1 MKKRLLAM
9 VLLLVMTLSAC
20 SLPFNKMEG
29 DNNKKEEGKETS
41 KEEKNEVGEAGL
53 NALLGYDAEKLL
65 DVEEI
70 KDFEDIDIEANVKPY
85 DVKDSSEVYGFDPYD
100 DPESIEKTVQEIK
113 NSGYFKVDYDVMKQP
128 FGIYENNQ
136 YLGRNSFVTTDSVVH
151 LYHII
156 YLGMMEDMEQ
166 NSLKQKLMALSK
178 NCLDNALSDY
188 KEAKG
193 EEKDVLMRN
202 AALFLCAV
210 DLLEAEYDGEVPS
223 EVRDLADKELE
234 NIKAEGNAVSNITG
248 NEIDYSQFKVRGNY
262 TKNENLKKYFRV
274 NMLYSQ
280 ELVKLENPDGSIN
293 LDAVK
298 QAMLISRAMLKDE
311 TSFKLW
317 QDIYKPISFLVENTE
332 DTTPIDIYKSI
343 SKVTK
348 ENTVEAILDE
358 KVINHVADMI
368 SQKEGP
374 KIKPDSGKVFAFLPQ
389 RAVVDNTWL
398 QNLIDTSPQ
407 SKRPVAS
414 GVDLMALLGNSLA
427 ERLTLTNEDNL
438 KWEDF
443 KDKYEKTK
451 AIVDARSDKEEKANI
466 YRTWL
471 WVLKAFNEE
480 YGEGYPDFMRN
491 EKWKY
496 KDLNTALASWAQ
508 LKHDTILYAKQYG
521 AEMGGSEPS
530 IIKHYVEPNVNLY
543 RRVKYLV
550 EKTMDVDEKYS
561 LLNNDQKARLKDFDY
576 MLDFFIEVSIKELK
590 DETTSDDDND
600 RLSVIGGEMENIFIA
615 FNKDDVNNEYEIS
628 ASDRDTANIADIQRI
643 GSNTVGKP
651 EGSFLEVGSGSF
663 SFMKAIYRLDGKYF
677 VGTGPVMNYYEFYSE
692 DRLTNDDFKEMLS
705 NFYMPADE
713 KKGKEVYPFFEK
725 QLYSEIKSY
734 Y

>member
-9 VLLLVMTLSAC
+9 VLLLVMALSAC
-20 SLPFNKMEG
+20 SSPFNKMGG
-29 DNNKKEEGKETS
+29 DDNKKEEGKETS

-65 DVEEI
+65 DVEEV
-70 KDFEDIDIEANVKPY
+70 KDFEEIDVEANVKPY
-85 DVKDSSEVYGFDPYD
+85 DVPKESKMINGFVQDEYTQEYNAKMMKNLKDNGFFIDY
-100 DPESIEKTVQEIK
+100 EKYQ
-113 NSGYFKVDYDVMKQP
+113 QP
-128 FGIYENNQ
+128 FSIYETNQ
-136 YLGRNSFVTTDSVVH
+136 YMGSNNFVTTDSIVH

-166 NSLKQKLMALSK
+166 NALKQKLMALSK

-188 KEAKG
+188 KEANG

-210 DLLEAEYDGEVPS
+210 DLLEANYDGEVPS

-280 ELVKLENPDGSIN
+280 ELVKLENPDKTIN
-293 LDAVK
+293 LDALK

-348 ENTVEAILDE
+348 DNSVEAILE
-358 KVINHVADMI
+358 KNVVNAVADDI
-368 SQKEGP
+368 ANKEDP

-398 QNLIDTSPQ
+398 QNLVDTDPK
-407 SKRPVAS
+407 SKRPVVS

-438 KWEDF
+438 KWDKF
-443 KDKYEKTK
+443 KEKYEETK
-451 AIVDARSDKEEKANI
+451 AMVDARTDKEEKANI

-471 WVLKAFNEE
+471 WVLKAFNNE
-480 YGEGYPDFMRN
+480 YGEGYPDFMRS
-491 EKWKY
+491 EKWQY

-508 LKHDTILYAKQYG
+508 LKHDTILYAKQFG
-521 AEMGGSEPS
+521 AECGGDEPTDLR
-530 IIKHYVEPNVNLY
+530 HYVEPNVNLY

-550 EKTMDVDEKYS
+550 GLTMDADEKYS
-561 LLNNDQKARLKDFDY
+561 LLNDEQKARLKDFDD
-576 MLDFFIEVSIKELK
+576 MLEFLIKVSIEELK
-590 DETTSDDDND
+590 DETTSDEDNE
-600 RLSVIGGEMENIFIA
+600 RLKVIGGEMENIFIA
-615 FNKDDVNNEYEIS
+615 FNKDDSGEEFEIPPV
-628 ASDRDTANIADIQRI
+628 DRDTANVADIQRI
-643 GSNTVGKP
+643 GSNVVDKP
-651 EGSFLEVGSGSF
+651 EGSFLEVGSGRF
-663 SFMKAIYRLDGKYF
+663 STIYVVYRLNGKYYL
-677 VGTGPVMNYYEFYSE
+677 GSGSVMNYYEFYSE
-692 DRLTNDDFKEMLS
+692 NRLDNNEFKEMLPI
-705 NFYMPADE
+705 YDMEGE
-713 KKGKEVYPFFEK
+713 KDKIEPFFKKELFTNK
-725 QLYSEIKSY
+725 VGSLY
-734 Y
+734 

>member
-1 MKKRLLAM
+1 M

-20 SLPFNKMEG
+20 SLPFTKMGG
-29 DNNKKEEGKETS
+29 DDNKKEEGKETS
-41 KEEKNEVGEAGL
+41 KEKNEVGEAGL

-65 DVEEI
+65 DVEEV
-70 KDFEDIDIEANVKPY
+70 KDFEEIDVEANVKPY
-85 DVKDSSEVYGFDPYD
+85 DVPKESKMINGFVQDEYTQEYNAKMMKNLKDNGFFIDY
-100 DPESIEKTVQEIK
+100 EKYQ
-113 NSGYFKVDYDVMKQP
+113 QP
-128 FGIYENNQ
+128 FSIYETNQ
-136 YLGRNSFVTTDSVVH
+136 YMGSNNFVTTDSIVH

-166 NSLKQKLMALSK
+166 NALKQKLMALSK

-210 DLLEAEYDGEVPS
+210 DLLEADYDGEVPS
-223 EVRDLADKELE
+223 EVRDLADDELD

-280 ELVKLENPDGSIN
+280 ELVKLENPDKTIN
-293 LDAVK
+293 LDALK
-298 QAMLISRAMLKDE
+298 QAMLISRNMLKDE

-348 ENTVEAILDE
+348 DNSVEAILE
-358 KVINHVADMI
+358 KNVVNAVADDI
-368 SQKEGP
+368 ANKEDP

-398 QNLIDTSPQ
+398 QNLVDTDPK
-407 SKRPVAS
+407 SKRPVVS

-438 KWEDF
+438 KWDKF
-443 KDKYEKTK
+443 KEKYEETK
-451 AIVDARSDKEEKANI
+451 AMVDARTDKEEKANI

-471 WVLKAFNEE
+471 WVLKAFNNE
-480 YGEGYPDFMRN
+480 YGEGYPDFMRS
-491 EKWKY
+491 EKWQY

-508 LKHDTILYAKQYG
+508 LKHDTILYAKQFG
-521 AEMGGSEPS
+521 AECGGDEPTDLR
-530 IIKHYVEPNVNLY
+530 HYVEPNVNLY

-550 EKTMDVDEKYS
+550 GLTMDADEKYS
-561 LLNNDQKARLKDFDY
+561 LLNDEQKARLKDFDD
-576 MLDFFIEVSIKELK
+576 MLEFLIKVSIEELK
-590 DETTSDDDND
+590 DETTSDEDNE
-600 RLSVIGGEMENIFIA
+600 RLKVIGGEMENIFIA
-615 FNKDDVNNEYEIS
+615 FNKDDSGEEFEIPPV
-628 ASDRDTANIADIQRI
+628 DRDTANVADIQRI
-643 GSNTVGKP
+643 GSNVVDKP
-651 EGSFLEVGSGSF
+651 EGSFLEVGSGRF
-663 SFMKAIYRLDGKYF
+663 STIYVVYRLNGKYYL
-677 VGTGPVMNYYEFYSE
+677 GSGSVMNYYEFYSE
-692 DRLTNDDFKEMLS
+692 NRLDNNEFKEMLPI
-705 NFYMPADE
+705 YDMEGE
-713 KKGKEVYPFFEK
+713 KDKIEPFFKKELFTNK
-725 QLYSEIKSY
+725 VGSLY
-734 Y
+734 

>member
-20 SLPFNKMEG
+20 SSPFNKMGG
-29 DNNKKEEGKETS
+29 DDNKKEEGKETS
-41 KEEKNEVGEAGL
+41 KEEKNEAGEAGL

-65 DVEEI
+65 DVEEV
-70 KDFEDIDIEANVKPY
+70 KDFEDIEIEANVKPY
-85 DVKDSSEVYGFDPYD
+85 DVPKESKMINGFVSDEYAKEYNDRMMKNLED
-100 DPESIEKTVQEIK
+100 DGFFIDYEKYQ
-113 NSGYFKVDYDVMKQP
+113 QP
-128 FGIYENNQ
+128 FSIYETNQ
-136 YLGRNSFVTTDSVVH
+136 YMGSNNFVTTDSIVH

-166 NSLKQKLMALSK
+166 NALKQKLMALSK

-248 NEIDYSQFKVRGNY
+248 NDIDYSQFKVRGNY

-280 ELVKLENPDGSIN
+280 ELVKLENPDKTIN

-343 SKVTK
+343 SKLTK
-348 ENTVEAILDE
+348 DNSVEAILE
-358 KVINHVADMI
+358 KNVVNAVADDI
-368 SQKEGP
+368 ANKEDP

-398 QNLIDTSPQ
+398 QNLVDTDPK
-407 SKRPVAS
+407 SKRPVVS

-438 KWEDF
+438 KWDKF
-443 KDKYEKTK
+443 KEKYDETK
-451 AIVDARSDKEEKANI
+451 AMVDVRTDKEEKANI

-471 WVLKAFNEE
+471 WVLKAFNNE
-480 YGEGYPDFMRN
+480 YGEGYPDFMRS
-491 EKWKY
+491 EKWQY

-508 LKHDTILYAKQYG
+508 LKHDTILYAKQFG
-521 AEMGGSEPS
+521 AECGGDEPTDLR
-530 IIKHYVEPNVNLY
+530 HYVEPNVNLY

-550 EKTMDVDEKYS
+550 GLTMDADEKYS
-561 LLNNDQKARLKDFDY
+561 LLNNEQKARLKDFDD
-576 MLDFFIEVSIKELK
+576 MLEFLIKVSIEELK
-590 DETTSDDDND
+590 DETTSDEDNE
-600 RLSVIGGEMENIFIA
+600 RLKVIGGEMENIFIA
-615 FNKDDVNNEYEIS
+615 FNKDDSGEEFEIPPV
-628 ASDRDTANIADIQRI
+628 DRDTANVADIQRI
-643 GSNTVGKP
+643 GSNVVDKP
-651 EGSFLEVGSGSF
+651 EGSFLEVGSGRF
-663 SFMKAIYRLDGKYF
+663 STIYVVYRLNGKYYL
-677 VGTGPVMNYYEFYSE
+677 GSGSVMNYYEFYSE
-692 DRLTNDDFKEMLS
+692 NRLDNNEFKEMLPI
-705 NFYMPADE
+705 YDMEGE
-713 KKGKEVYPFFEK
+713 KDKIEPFFKKELFTNK
-725 QLYSEIKSY
+725 VGSLY
-734 Y
+734 

>member
-20 SLPFNKMEG
+20 SSPFNKMGG
-29 DNNKKEEGKETS
+29 DDNKKEEGKETS
-41 KEEKNEVGEAGL
+41 KEEKNEAGEAGL

-65 DVEEI
+65 DVEEV
-70 KDFEDIDIEANVKPY
+70 KDFEDIEIEANVKPY
-85 DVKDSSEVYGFDPYD
+85 DVPKESKMINGFVSDEYAKEYNDRMMKNLED
-100 DPESIEKTVQEIK
+100 DGFFIDYEKYQ
-113 NSGYFKVDYDVMKQP
+113 QP
-128 FGIYENNQ
+128 FSIYETNQ
-136 YLGRNSFVTTDSVVH
+136 YMGSNNFVTTDSIVH

-193 EEKDVLMRN
+193 EEKDLTLRN
-202 AALFLCAV
+202 AALFLCAL
-210 DLLEAEYDGEVPS
+210 DLLEAKYDGEVPS
-223 EVRDLADKELE
+223 EVRDLADKELD

-280 ELVKLENPDGSIN
+280 ELVKLENPDKTIN

-298 QAMLISRAMLKDE
+298 QAMLISRNMLKDE
-311 TSFKLW
+311 ASFKLW

-343 SKVTK
+343 SKLTK
-348 ENTVEAILDE
+348 DNSVEAILE
-358 KVINHVADMI
+358 KNVVNAVADDI
-368 SQKEGP
+368 ANKEDP

-398 QNLIDTSPQ
+398 QNLVDTDPK
-407 SKRPVAS
+407 SKRPVVS

-438 KWEDF
+438 KWDKF
-443 KDKYEKTK
+443 KEKYDETK
-451 AIVDARSDKEEKANI
+451 AMVDARTDKEEKANI

-471 WVLKAFNEE
+471 WVLKAFNNE
-480 YGEGYPDFMRN
+480 YGEGYPDFMRS
-491 EKWKY
+491 EKWQY

-508 LKHDTILYAKQYG
+508 LKHDTILYAKQFG
-521 AEMGGSEPS
+521 AECGGDEPTDLR
-530 IIKHYVEPNVNLY
+530 HYVEPNVNLY

-550 EKTMDVDEKYS
+550 GLTMDADEKYS
-561 LLNNDQKARLKDFDY
+561 LLNNEQKARLKDFDD
-576 MLDFFIEVSIKELK
+576 MLEFLIKVSIEELK
-590 DETTSDDDND
+590 DETTSDEDNE
-600 RLSVIGGEMENIFIA
+600 RLKVIGGEMENIFIA
-615 FNKDDVNNEYEIS
+615 FNKDDSCEEFEIPPV
-628 ASDRDTANIADIQRI
+628 DRDTANVADIQRI
-643 GSNTVGKP
+643 GSNVVDKP
-651 EGSFLEVGSGSF
+651 EGSFLEVGSGRF
-663 SFMKAIYRLDGKYF
+663 STIYVVYRLNGKYYL
-677 VGTGPVMNYYEFYSE
+677 GSGSVMNYYEFYSE
-692 DRLTNDDFKEMLS
+692 NRLDNNEFKEMLPI
-705 NFYMPADE
+705 YDMEGE
-713 KKGKEVYPFFEK
+713 KDKIEPFFKKELFTNK
-725 QLYSEIKSY
+725 VGSLY
-734 Y
+734 

>member
-20 SLPFNKMEG
+20 SSPFNKMGG
-29 DNNKKEEGKETS
+29 DDNKKEEGKETS
-41 KEEKNEVGEAGL
+41 KEEKNEAGEAGL

-65 DVEEI
+65 DVEEV
-70 KDFEDIDIEANVKPY
+70 KDFEDIEIEANVKPY
-85 DVKDSSEVYGFDPYD
+85 DVPKESKMINGFVSDEYAKEYNDRMMKNLED
-100 DPESIEKTVQEIK
+100 DGFFIDYEKYQ
-113 NSGYFKVDYDVMKQP
+113 QP
-128 FGIYENNQ
+128 FSIYETNQ
-136 YLGRNSFVTTDSVVH
+136 YMGSNNFVTTDSIVH

-166 NSLKQKLMALSK
+166 NALKQKLMALSK

-202 AALFLCAV
+202 AALFLCAL

-248 NEIDYSQFKVRGNY
+248 NDIDYSQFKVRGNY

-280 ELVKLENPDGSIN
+280 ELVKLENPDKTIN

-343 SKVTK
+343 SKLTK
-348 ENTVEAILDE
+348 DNSVEAILE
-358 KVINHVADMI
+358 KNVVNAVADDI
-368 SQKEGP
+368 ANKEDP

-398 QNLIDTSPQ
+398 QNLVDTDPK
-407 SKRPVAS
+407 SKRPVVS

-427 ERLTLTNEDNL
+427 ERLTLTSEDNL
-438 KWEDF
+438 KWDKF
-443 KDKYEKTK
+443 KEKYEETK
-451 AIVDARSDKEEKANI
+451 AMVDARTDKEEKANI

-471 WVLKAFNEE
+471 WVLKAFNNE
-480 YGEGYPDFMRN
+480 YGEGYPDFMRS
-491 EKWKY
+491 EKWQY

-508 LKHDTILYAKQYG
+508 LKHDTILYAKQFG
-521 AEMGGSEPS
+521 AECGGDEPTDLR
-530 IIKHYVEPNVNLY
+530 HYVEPNVNLY

-550 EKTMDVDEKYS
+550 GLTMDADEKYS
-561 LLNNDQKARLKDFDY
+561 LLNNEQKARLKDFDD
-576 MLDFFIEVSIKELK
+576 MLEFLIKVSLEELK
-590 DETTSDDDND
+590 DETTSDEDNE
-600 RLSVIGGEMENIFIA
+600 RLKVIGGEMENIFIA
-615 FNKDDVNNEYEIS
+615 FNKDDSGEEFEIPPV
-628 ASDRDTANIADIQRI
+628 DRDTANVADIQRI
-643 GSNTVGKP
+643 GSNVVDKP
-651 EGSFLEVGSGSF
+651 EGSFLEVGSGRF
-663 SFMKAIYRLDGKYF
+663 STIYVVYRLNGKYYL
-677 VGTGPVMNYYEFYSE
+677 GSGSVMNYYEFYSE
-692 DRLTNDDFKEMLS
+692 NRLDNNEFKEMLPI
-705 NFYMPADE
+705 YDMEGE
-713 KKGKEVYPFFEK
+713 KDKIEPFFKKELFTNK
-725 QLYSEIKSY
+725 VGSLY
-734 Y
+734 

>member
-20 SLPFNKMEG
+20 SSPFNKMGG
-29 DNNKKEEGKETS
+29 DDNKKEEGKETS
-41 KEEKNEVGEAGL
+41 KEENEVGEAGL

-65 DVEEI
+65 DVEEV

-85 DVKDSSEVYGFDPYD
+85 DVPKDFKMINGFSQNEYSRDYNARLMKNLEDDGFFIDYGKY
-100 DPESIEKTVQEIK
+100 Q
-113 NSGYFKVDYDVMKQP
+113 QP
-128 FGIYENNQ
+128 FSIYETNQ
-136 YLGRNSFVTTDSVVH
+136 YSNNNNFITTDSVVH

-166 NSLKQKLMALSK
+166 NSLKQKLISLSK
-178 NCLDNALSDY
+178 KCLDNTVKDY
-188 KEAKG
+188 TEAKG
-193 EEKDVLMRN
+193 DEKDVLMRN

-210 DLLEAEYDGEVPS
+210 DLLEANYDGEVPS
-223 EVRDLADKELE
+223 EVRALADDELK
-234 NIKAEGNAVSNITG
+234 NIKSEGNAVSNITG

-280 ELVKLENPDGSIN
+280 ELVKLENPDKTIN

-348 ENTVEAILDE
+348 DNSVEAILE
-358 KVINHVADMI
+358 KNVVNAVADDI
-368 SQKEGP
+368 ANKEDP

-398 QNLIDTSPQ
+398 QNLVDTDPK
-407 SKRPVAS
+407 SKRPVVS

-438 KWEDF
+438 KWDKF
-443 KDKYEKTK
+443 KEKYEETK
-451 AIVDARSDKEEKANI
+451 AMVDARTDKEEKANI

-471 WVLKAFNEE
+471 WVLKAFNNE
-480 YGEGYPDFMRN
+480 YGEGYPDFMRS
-491 EKWKY
+491 EKWQY

-508 LKHDTILYAKQYG
+508 LKHDTILYAKQFG
-521 AEMGGSEPS
+521 AECGGDEPTDLR
-530 IIKHYVEPNVNLY
+530 HYVEPNVNLY

-550 EKTMDVDEKYS
+550 GLTMDADEKYS
-561 LLNNDQKARLKDFDY
+561 LLNDEQKARLKDFDD
-576 MLDFFIEVSIKELK
+576 MLEFLIKVSIEELK
-590 DETTSDDDND
+590 DETTSDEDNE
-600 RLSVIGGEMENIFIA
+600 RLKVIGGEMENIFIA
-615 FNKDDVNNEYEIS
+615 FNKDDSGEEFEIPPV
-628 ASDRDTANIADIQRI
+628 DRDTANVADIQRI
-643 GSNTVGKP
+643 GSNVVDKP
-651 EGSFLEVGSGSF
+651 EGSFLEVGSGRF
-663 SFMKAIYRLDGKYF
+663 SEIYVIYRLDGKYYL
-677 VGTGPVMNYYEFYSE
+677 GSGSVMNYYEFYS
-692 DRLTNDDFKEMLS
+692 DKRLNNDEFKEMIPIY
-705 NFYMPADE
+705 YMEGE
-713 KKGKEVYPFFEK
+713 KDKVEPFFKEELFTK
-725 QLYSEIKSY
+725 KVDIIY
-734 Y
+734 

>member
-20 SLPFNKMEG
+20 SSPFNKVGE
-29 DNNKKEEGKETS
+29 DDNKKEEGKETS

-65 DVEEI
+65 DVEEV
-70 KDFEDIDIEANVKPY
+70 KDFEDIEVEANVKPY
-85 DVKDSSEVYGFDPYD
+85 DAPKESKMINGFVSDEYAKEYNDRMMKNLED
-100 DPESIEKTVQEIK
+100 DGFFIDYEKYQ
-113 NSGYFKVDYDVMKQP
+113 QP
-128 FGIYENNQ
+128 FSIYETNQ
-136 YLGRNSFVTTDSVVH
+136 YMGSNNFVTTDSIVH

-156 YLGMMEDMEQ
+156 YLGMMEEMEQ

-178 NCLDNALSDY
+178 NCLDNALLDY

-193 EEKDVLMRN
+193 DEKDVLMRN

-210 DLLEAEYDGEVPS
+210 DLLEANYDGEVPS
-223 EVRDLADKELE
+223 EVRDLADKELD

-280 ELVKLENPDGSIN
+280 ELVKLENPDKTIN

-298 QAMLISRAMLKDE
+298 QAMLISRNMLKDE
-311 TSFKLW
+311 ASFKLW

-343 SKVTK
+343 SKLTK
-348 ENTVEAILDE
+348 DNSVEAILE
-358 KVINHVADMI
+358 KNVVNAVADDI
-368 SQKEGP
+368 ANKEDP

-398 QNLIDTSPQ
+398 QNLVDTDRM

-438 KWEDF
+438 KWDKF
-443 KDKYEKTK
+443 KEKYEETK
-451 AIVDARSDKEEKANI
+451 AMVDARTDKEEKANI

-471 WVLKAFNEE
+471 WVLKAFNNE
-480 YGEGYPDFMRN
+480 YGEGYPDFMRS
-491 EKWKY
+491 EKWQY

-508 LKHDTILYAKQYG
+508 LKHDTILYAKQFG
-521 AEMGGSEPS
+521 AECGGDEPTDLR
-530 IIKHYVEPNVNLY
+530 HYVEPNVNLY

-550 EKTMDVDEKYS
+550 GLTMDADEKYS
-561 LLNNDQKARLKDFDY
+561 LLNDEQKARLNDFDD
-576 MLDFFIEVSIKELK
+576 MLEFLIKVSIEELK
-590 DETTSDDDND
+590 DETTSDEDNE
-600 RLSVIGGEMENIFIA
+600 RLKVIGGEMENIFIA
-615 FNKDDVNNEYEIS
+615 FNKDESGEEFEIPPV
-628 ASDRDTANIADIQRI
+628 DRDTANVADIQRI
-643 GSNTVGKP
+643 GSNVVDKP
-651 EGSFLEVGSGSF
+651 EGSFLEVGSGRF
-663 SFMKAIYRLDGKYF
+663 STIYVVYRLNGKYYL
-677 VGTGPVMNYYEFYSE
+677 GSGSVMNYYEFYSE
-692 DRLTNDDFKEMLS
+692 NRLDNNEFKEMLPI
-705 NFYMPADE
+705 YDMEGE
-713 KKGKEVYPFFEK
+713 KDKIEPFFKKELFTNK
-725 QLYSEIKSY
+725 VGSLY
-734 Y
+734 

>member
-20 SLPFNKMEG
+20 SSPFNKMGG
-29 DNNKKEEGKETS
+29 DDNKKEEGKETS

-65 DVEEI
+65 DVEEV
-70 KDFEDIDIEANVKPY
+70 KDFEEIDIEANVKPY
-85 DVKDSSEVYGFDPYD
+85 DVPKESKMINGFVQDEYTQEYNAKMMKNLKDNGFFIDY
-100 DPESIEKTVQEIK
+100 EKYQ
-113 NSGYFKVDYDVMKQP
+113 QP
-128 FGIYENNQ
+128 FSIYETNQ
-136 YLGRNSFVTTDSVVH
+136 YMGSNNFVTTDSIVH

-166 NSLKQKLMALSK
+166 NALKQKLMALSK

-202 AALFLCAV
+202 AALFLCAL
-210 DLLEAEYDGEVPS
+210 DLLEAKYDGEVPS
-223 EVRDLADKELE
+223 EVRDLADKELD

-262 TKNENLKKYFRV
+262 TKNENLKKYFKV

-293 LDAVK
+293 LDALK
-298 QAMLISRAMLKDE
+298 QAILISRHMLKDE
-311 TSFKLW
+311 ASFKLW

-343 SKVTK
+343 SKLTK
-348 ENTVEAILDE
+348 DNSVEAILE
-358 KVINHVADMI
+358 KNVVNAVADDI
-368 SQKEGP
+368 ANKEDP

-398 QNLIDTSPQ
+398 QNLVDTDPK
-407 SKRPVAS
+407 SKRPVVS

-438 KWEDF
+438 KWDKF
-443 KDKYEKTK
+443 KEKYEETK
-451 AIVDARSDKEEKANI
+451 AMVDARTDKEEKANI

-471 WVLKAFNEE
+471 WVLKAFNNE
-480 YGEGYPDFMRN
+480 YGEGYPDFMRS
-491 EKWKY
+491 EKWQY

-508 LKHDTILYAKQYG
+508 LKHDTILYAKQFG
-521 AEMGGSEPS
+521 AECGGDEPTDLR
-530 IIKHYVEPNVNLY
+530 HYVEPNVNLY

-550 EKTMDVDEKYS
+550 GLTMDADEKYS
-561 LLNNDQKARLKDFDY
+561 LLNNEQKARLKDFDD
-576 MLDFFIEVSIKELK
+576 MLEFLIKVSIEELK
-590 DETTSDDDND
+590 DETTSDEDNE
-600 RLSVIGGEMENIFIA
+600 RLKVIGGEMENIFIA
-615 FNKDDVNNEYEIS
+615 FNKDDSGEEFEIPPV
-628 ASDRDTANIADIQRI
+628 DRDTANVADIQRI
-643 GSNTVGKP
+643 GSNVVDKP
-651 EGSFLEVGSGSF
+651 EGSFLEVGSGRF
-663 SFMKAIYRLDGKYF
+663 STIYVVYRLNGKYYL
-677 VGTGPVMNYYEFYSE
+677 GSGSVMNYYEFYSE
-692 DRLTNDDFKEMLS
+692 NRLDNNEFKEMLPI
-705 NFYMPADE
+705 YDMEGE
-713 KKGKEVYPFFEK
+713 KDKIEPFFKKELFTNK
-725 QLYSEIKSY
+725 VGSLY
-734 Y
+734 

>member
-20 SLPFNKMEG
+20 SSPFNNMGGE
-29 DNNKKEEGKETS
+29 DNKKEEGKETS
-41 KEEKNEVGEAGL
+41 KEKNEVGEAGL

-65 DVEEI
+65 DVEEV
-70 KDFEDIDIEANVKPY
+70 KDFEDIEIEANVKPY
-85 DVKDSSEVYGFDPYD
+85 DVQDPSEVYGFSPYD
-100 DPESIEKTVQEIK
+100 EPANVAKAVQRLK
-113 NSGYFKVDYDVMKQP
+113 DSGYFRINYNTFKQP
-128 FGIYENNQ
+128 FGIYEDNQ
-136 YLGRNSFVTTDSVVH
+136 YMGNNSFITTDSVVH

-178 NCLDNALSDY
+178 NCLDNALLDY

-193 EEKDVLMRN
+193 DEKDVLMRN

-223 EVRDLADKELE
+223 EVRALADDELK
-234 NIKAEGNAVSNITG
+234 NIKAEGNAASNITG
-248 NEIDYSQFKVRGNY
+248 NDIDYSQFKVRGNY
-262 TKNENLKKYFRV
+262 TKNENLKKYFKV

-280 ELVKLENPDGSIN
+280 ELVRLENPDGSIN
-293 LDAVK
+293 LDALK
-298 QAMLISRAMLKDE
+298 QAILISRHMLKDE

-332 DTTPIDIYKSI
+332 DITPIDIYTSI

-348 ENTVEAILDE
+348 DNTIDAILDE
-358 KVINHVADMI
+358 KVLSTVADDI
-368 SQKEGP
+368 ANTDDP

-398 QNLIDTSPQ
+398 QNLVDTNRM
-407 SKRPVAS
+407 SKRPVVS

-438 KWEDF
+438 KWDKFEE
-443 KDKYEKTK
+443 KYEETK
-451 AIVDARSDKEEKANI
+451 AMVDARTDKEEKANI

-471 WVLKAFNEE
+471 WVLKAFNNE
-480 YGEGYPDFMRN
+480 YGEGYPDFMRS
-491 EKWKY
+491 ERWQY

-508 LKHDTILYAKQYG
+508 LKHDTVLYAKQFG
-521 AEMGGSEPS
+521 AEMGGDEPT

-550 EKTMDVDEKYS
+550 GLTMDADEKYS
-561 LLNNDQKARLKDFDY
+561 LLNNDQKARLKDFDD
-576 MLDFFIEVSIKELK
+576 MLEFLIKVSIEELK
-590 DETTSDDDND
+590 DETTSDEDND
-600 RLSVIGGEMENIFIA
+600 RLGVIGGEMENIFIA
-615 FNKDDVNNEYEIS
+615 FNKDDVNGEYEIRPS
-628 ASDRDTANIADIQRI
+628 ERDTANIADIQKI
-643 GSNTVGKP
+643 GSNDVDKP

-663 SFMKAIYRLDGKYF
+663 SYMTAIYRLDGKYF
-677 VGTGPVMNYYEFYSE
+677 VGSGPVMNYYEFYSE
-692 DRLTNDDFKEMLS
+692 DRLTNDDFKELLS
-705 NFYMPADE
+705 NFYSAKSE
-713 KKGKEVYPFFEK
+713 NRKQVHPFFENE
-725 QLYSEIKSY
+725 LYDKIEFGY
-734 Y
+734 

>member
-1 MKKRLLAM
+1 M

-20 SLPFNKMEG
+20 SSPFNKMEG
-29 DNNKKEEGKETS
+29 DDNKKEEGKETS
-41 KEEKNEVGEAGL
+41 KEEKNEVDEADL

-65 DVEEI
+65 DVEEV
-70 KDFEDIDIEANVKPY
+70 KDFEDIEIEANVKPY

-100 DPESIEKTVQEIK
+100 DPESIEKTVQEIM

-193 EEKDVLMRN
+193 DEKDVLMRN

-223 EVRDLADKELE
+223 EVRDLANKELD
-234 NIKAEGNAVSNITG
+234 NIKAEGNDVSNITG
-248 NEIDYSQFKVRGNY
+248 AQIDYSQFKVRGNY

-280 ELVKLENPDGSIN
+280 ELVKLENPDKTIN
-293 LDAVK
+293 LDALK
-298 QAMLISRAMLKDE
+298 QAILISRAMLKDE

-343 SKVTK
+343 STATK
-348 ENTVEAILDE
+348 ENTIEAVLADN
-358 KVINHVADMI
+358 VVNAVADEI
-368 SQKEGP
+368 KNKENP

-398 QNLIDTSPQ
+398 QNLVDTDPQ
-407 SKRPVAS
+407 SQRPVVS

-438 KWEDF
+438 KWDKF
-443 KDKYEKTK
+443 KEKYEETK
-451 AIVDARSDKEEKANI
+451 AMVDARTDKEEKANI

-471 WVLKAFNEE
+471 WVLKAFNNE
-480 YGEGYPDFMRN
+480 YGEGYPDFMRS
-491 EKWKY
+491 EKWQY

-508 LKHDTILYAKQYG
+508 LKHDTILYAKQFG
-521 AEMGGSEPS
+521 AECGGDEPTDLR
-530 IIKHYVEPNVNLY
+530 HYVEPNVNLY

-550 EKTMDVDEKYS
+550 GLTMDADEKYS
-561 LLNNDQKARLKDFDY
+561 LLNDEQKARLNDFDD
-576 MLDFFIEVSIKELK
+576 MLEFLIKVSIEELK
-590 DETTSDDDND
+590 DETTSDEDNE
-600 RLSVIGGEMENIFIA
+600 RLKVIGGEMENIFIA
-615 FNKDDVNNEYEIS
+615 FNKDESGEEFEIPPV
-628 ASDRDTANIADIQRI
+628 DRDTANVADIQRI
-643 GSNTVGKP
+643 GSNVVDKP
-651 EGSFLEVGSGSF
+651 EGSFLEVGSGRF
-663 SFMKAIYRLDGKYF
+663 STIYVVYRLNGKYYL
-677 VGTGPVMNYYEFYSE
+677 GSGSVMNYYEFYSE
-692 DRLTNDDFKEMLS
+692 NRLDNNEFKEMLPI
-705 NFYMPADE
+705 YDMEGE
-713 KKGKEVYPFFEK
+713 KDKIEPFFKKELFTNK
-725 QLYSEIKSY
+725 VGSLY
-734 Y
+734 

>member
-20 SLPFNKMEG
+20 SLPFTKMGG
-29 DNNKKEEGKETS
+29 DDNKKEEGKETS
-41 KEEKNEVGEAGL
+41 KEKNEVGEAGL

-65 DVEEI
+65 DVEEV
-70 KDFEDIDIEANVKPY
+70 KDFEEIDVEANVKPY
-85 DVKDSSEVYGFDPYD
+85 DVPKESKMINGFVQDEYTQEYNAKMMKNLKDNGFFIDY
-100 DPESIEKTVQEIK
+100 EKYQ
-113 NSGYFKVDYDVMKQP
+113 QP
-128 FGIYENNQ
+128 FSIYETNQ
-136 YLGRNSFVTTDSVVH
+136 YMGSNNFVTTDSIVH

-166 NSLKQKLMALSK
+166 NALKQKLMALSK

-210 DLLEAEYDGEVPS
+210 DLLEADYDGEVPS
-223 EVRDLADKELE
+223 EVRDLADDELD

-280 ELVKLENPDGSIN
+280 ELVKLENPDKTIN
-293 LDAVK
+293 LDALK
-298 QAMLISRAMLKDE
+298 QAMLISRNMLKDE

-348 ENTVEAILDE
+348 DNSVEAILE
-358 KVINHVADMI
+358 KNVVNAVADDI
-368 SQKEGP
+368 ANKEDP

-398 QNLIDTSPQ
+398 QNLVDTDPK
-407 SKRPVAS
+407 SKRPVVS

-438 KWEDF
+438 KWDKF
-443 KDKYEKTK
+443 KEKYEETK
-451 AIVDARSDKEEKANI
+451 AMVDARTDKEEKANI

-471 WVLKAFNEE
+471 WVLKAFNNE
-480 YGEGYPDFMRN
+480 YGEGYPDFMRS
-491 EKWKY
+491 EKWQY

-508 LKHDTILYAKQYG
+508 LKHDTILYAKQFG
-521 AEMGGSEPS
+521 AECGGDEPTDLR
-530 IIKHYVEPNVNLY
+530 HYVEPNVNLY

-550 EKTMDVDEKYS
+550 GLTMDADEKYS
-561 LLNNDQKARLKDFDY
+561 LLNDEQKARLKDFDD
-576 MLDFFIEVSIKELK
+576 MLEFLIKVSIEELK
-590 DETTSDDDND
+590 DETTSDEDNE
-600 RLSVIGGEMENIFIA
+600 RLKVIGGEMENIFIA
-615 FNKDDVNNEYEIS
+615 FNKDDSGEEFEIPPV
-628 ASDRDTANIADIQRI
+628 DRDTANVADIQRI
-643 GSNTVGKP
+643 GSNVVDKP
-651 EGSFLEVGSGSF
+651 EGSFLEVGSGRF
-663 SFMKAIYRLDGKYF
+663 STIYVVYRLNGKYYL
-677 VGTGPVMNYYEFYSE
+677 GSGSVMNYYEFYSE
-692 DRLTNDDFKEMLS
+692 NRLDNNEFKEMLPI
-705 NFYMPADE
+705 YDMEGE
-713 KKGKEVYPFFEK
+713 KDKIEPFFKKELFTNK
-725 QLYSEIKSY
+725 VGSLY
-734 Y
+734 

>member
-20 SLPFNKMEG
+20 SLPFTKMGG
-29 DNNKKEEGKETS
+29 DDNKKEEGKETS
-41 KEEKNEVGEAGL
+41 KEKNEVGEAGL

-65 DVEEI
+65 DVEEV

-85 DVKDSSEVYGFDPYD
+85 DVPKESKMINGFVQDEYTQEYNAKMMKNLKDNGFFIDY
-100 DPESIEKTVQEIK
+100 EKYQ
-113 NSGYFKVDYDVMKQP
+113 QP
-128 FGIYENNQ
+128 FSIYETNQ
-136 YLGRNSFVTTDSVVH
+136 YMGSNNFVTTDSIVH

-166 NSLKQKLMALSK
+166 NALKQKLMALSK

-210 DLLEAEYDGEVPS
+210 DLLEADYDGEVPS
-223 EVRDLADKELE
+223 EVRDLADDELD

-280 ELVKLENPDGSIN
+280 ELVKLENPDKTIN
-293 LDAVK
+293 LDALK
-298 QAMLISRAMLKDE
+298 QAMLISRNMLKDE

-348 ENTVEAILDE
+348 DNSVEAILE
-358 KVINHVADMI
+358 KNVVNAVADDI
-368 SQKEGP
+368 ANKEDP

-398 QNLIDTSPQ
+398 QNLVDTDPK
-407 SKRPVAS
+407 SKRPVVS

-438 KWEDF
+438 KWDKF
-443 KDKYEKTK
+443 KEKYEETK
-451 AIVDARSDKEEKANI
+451 AMVDARTDKEEKANI

-471 WVLKAFNEE
+471 WVLKAFNNE
-480 YGEGYPDFMRN
+480 YGEGYPDFMRS
-491 EKWKY
+491 EKWQY

-508 LKHDTILYAKQYG
+508 LKHDTILYAKQFG
-521 AEMGGSEPS
+521 AECGGDEPTDLR
-530 IIKHYVEPNVNLY
+530 HYVEPNVNLY

-550 EKTMDVDEKYS
+550 GLTMDADEKYS
-561 LLNNDQKARLKDFDY
+561 LLNDEQKARLKDFDD
-576 MLDFFIEVSIKELK
+576 MLEFLIKVSIEELK
-590 DETTSDDDND
+590 DETTSDEDNE
-600 RLSVIGGEMENIFIA
+600 RLKVIGGEMENIFIA
-615 FNKDDVNNEYEIS
+615 FNKDDSGEEFEIPPV
-628 ASDRDTANIADIQRI
+628 DRDTANVADIQRI
-643 GSNTVGKP
+643 GSNVVDKP
-651 EGSFLEVGSGSF
+651 EGSFLEVGSGRF
-663 SFMKAIYRLDGKYF
+663 STIYVVYRLNGKYYL
-677 VGTGPVMNYYEFYSE
+677 GSGSVMNYYEFYSE
-692 DRLTNDDFKEMLS
+692 NRLDNNEFKEMLPI
-705 NFYMPADE
+705 YDMEGE
-713 KKGKEVYPFFEK
+713 KDKIEPFFKKELFTNK
-725 QLYSEIKSY
+725 VGSLY
-734 Y
+734 

>member
-20 SLPFNKMEG
+20 SLPFTKMGG
-29 DNNKKEEGKETS
+29 DDNKKEEGKETS
-41 KEEKNEVGEAGL
+41 KEKNEVGEAGL

-65 DVEEI
+65 DVEEV
-70 KDFEDIDIEANVKPY
+70 KDFEEIDVEANVKPY
-85 DVKDSSEVYGFDPYD
+85 DVPKESKMINGFVQDEYTQEYNAKMMKNLKDNGFFIDY
-100 DPESIEKTVQEIK
+100 EKYQ
-113 NSGYFKVDYDVMKQP
+113 QP
-128 FGIYENNQ
+128 FSIYETNQ
-136 YLGRNSFVTTDSVVH
+136 YMGSNNFVTTDSIVH

-166 NSLKQKLMALSK
+166 NALKQKLMALSK

-210 DLLEAEYDGEVPS
+210 DLLEADYDGEVPS
-223 EVRDLADKELE
+223 EVRDLADDELD

-248 NEIDYSQFKVRGNY
+248 NEIDYSQFKVHGNY

-280 ELVKLENPDGSIN
+280 ELVKLENPDKTIN
-293 LDAVK
+293 LDALK
-298 QAMLISRAMLKDE
+298 QAMLISRNMLKDE

-348 ENTVEAILDE
+348 DNSVEAILE
-358 KVINHVADMI
+358 KNVVNAVADDI
-368 SQKEGP
+368 ANKEDP
-374 KIKPDSGKVFAFLPQ
+374 KIKPDSGKVFSFLPQ

-398 QNLIDTSPQ
+398 QNLVDTDPK
-407 SKRPVAS
+407 SKRPVVS

-438 KWEDF
+438 KWDKF
-443 KDKYEKTK
+443 KEKYEETK
-451 AIVDARSDKEEKANI
+451 AMVDARTDKEEKANI

-471 WVLKAFNEE
+471 WVLKAFNNE
-480 YGEGYPDFMRN
+480 YGEGYPDFMRS
-491 EKWKY
+491 EKWQY

-508 LKHDTILYAKQYG
+508 LKHDTILYAKQFG
-521 AEMGGSEPS
+521 AECGGDEPTDLR
-530 IIKHYVEPNVNLY
+530 HYVEPNVNLY

-550 EKTMDVDEKYS
+550 GLTMDADEKYS
-561 LLNNDQKARLKDFDY
+561 LLNDEQKARLKDFDD
-576 MLDFFIEVSIKELK
+576 MLEFLIKVSIEELK
-590 DETTSDDDND
+590 DETTSDEDNE
-600 RLSVIGGEMENIFIA
+600 RLKVIGGEMENIFIA
-615 FNKDDVNNEYEIS
+615 FNKDDSGEEFEIPPV
-628 ASDRDTANIADIQRI
+628 DRDTANVADIQRI
-643 GSNTVGKP
+643 GSNVVDKP
-651 EGSFLEVGSGSF
+651 EGSFLEVGSGRF
-663 SFMKAIYRLDGKYF
+663 STIYVVYRLNGKYYL
-677 VGTGPVMNYYEFYSE
+677 GSGSVMNYYEFYSE
-692 DRLTNDDFKEMLS
+692 NRLDNNEFKEMLPI
-705 NFYMPADE
+705 YDMEGE
-713 KKGKEVYPFFEK
+713 KDKIEPFFKKELFTNK
-725 QLYSEIKSY
+725 VGSLY
-734 Y
+734 

>member
-20 SLPFNKMEG
+20 SSPFNKMGG
-29 DNNKKEEGKETS
+29 DDNKKEEGKETS
-41 KEEKNEVGEAGL
+41 KEKNEVGEAGL

-65 DVEEI
+65 DVEEV
-70 KDFEDIDIEANVKPY
+70 KDFEDIEIEANVKPY
-85 DVKDSSEVYGFDPYD
+85 DVQDPSEVYGFSPYD
-100 DPESIEKTVQEIK
+100 EPANVAKAVQRLK
-113 NSGYFKVDYDVMKQP
+113 DSGYFRINYNTFKQP
-128 FGIYENNQ
+128 FGIYEDNQ
-136 YLGRNSFVTTDSVVH
+136 YMGNNSFITTDSVVH

-178 NCLDNALSDY
+178 NCLDNALLDY

-193 EEKDVLMRN
+193 DEKDVLMRN

-223 EVRDLADKELE
+223 EVRALADKELK
-234 NIKAEGNAVSNITG
+234 NIKAEGNAASNITG
-248 NEIDYSQFKVRGNY
+248 NDIDYSQFKVRGNY
-262 TKNENLKKYFRV
+262 TKNENLKKYFKV

-280 ELVKLENPDGSIN
+280 ELVRLENPDGSIN
-293 LDAVK
+293 LDALK
-298 QAMLISRAMLKDE
+298 QAILISRHMLKDE

-348 ENTVEAILDE
+348 DNSVEAILDD
-358 KVINHVADMI
+358 KVLSAVADDI
-368 SQKEGP
+368 ANTDDP

-398 QNLIDTSPQ
+398 QNLVDTDPQ
-407 SKRPVAS
+407 SKRPVVS

-438 KWEDF
+438 KWDKFEE
-443 KDKYEKTK
+443 KYEETK
-451 AIVDARSDKEEKANI
+451 AMVDARTDKEEKANI

-471 WVLKAFNEE
+471 WVLKAFNNE
-480 YGEGYPDFMRN
+480 YGEGYPDFMRS
-491 EKWKY
+491 ERWQY

-508 LKHDTILYAKQYG
+508 LKHDTVLYAKQFG
-521 AEMGGSEPS
+521 AEMGGDEPT

-550 EKTMDVDEKYS
+550 GLTMDADEKYS
-561 LLNNDQKARLKDFDY
+561 LLNNDQKARLKDFDD
-576 MLDFFIEVSIKELK
+576 MLEFLIKVSIEELK
-590 DETTSDDDND
+590 DETTSDEDND
-600 RLSVIGGEMENIFIA
+600 RLGVIGGEMENIFIA
-615 FNKDDVNNEYEIS
+615 FNKDDVNGEYEIRPS
-628 ASDRDTANIADIQRI
+628 ERDTANIADIQKI
-643 GSNTVGKP
+643 GSNDVDKP

-663 SFMKAIYRLDGKYF
+663 SYMTAIYRLDGKYF
-677 VGTGPVMNYYEFYSE
+677 VGSGPVMNYYEFYSE
-692 DRLTNDDFKEMLS
+692 DRLTNDDFKELLS
-705 NFYMPADE
+705 NFYSAKSE
-713 KKGKEVYPFFEK
+713 NRKQVHPFFENE
-725 QLYSEIKSY
+725 LYDKIEFGY
-734 Y
+734 

>member
-20 SLPFNKMEG
+20 SSPFNKMEG
-29 DNNKKEEGKETS
+29 DDNKKEEGKETS

-65 DVEEI
+65 DVEEV
-70 KDFEDIDIEANVKPY
+70 KDFEDIEVEANVKPY
-85 DVKDSSEVYGFDPYD
+85 DAPKESKMINGFVSDEYAKEYNDRMMKNLED
-100 DPESIEKTVQEIK
+100 DGFFIDYEKYQ
-113 NSGYFKVDYDVMKQP
+113 QP
-128 FGIYENNQ
+128 FSIYETNQ
-136 YLGRNSFVTTDSVVH
+136 YMGSNNFVTTDSIVH

-193 EEKDVLMRN
+193 EEKDLTLRN
-202 AALFLCAV
+202 AALFLCAL
-210 DLLEAEYDGEVPS
+210 DLLEAKYDGEVPS
-223 EVRDLADKELE
+223 EVRDLADKELD

-280 ELVKLENPDGSIN
+280 ELVKLENPDKTIN

-298 QAMLISRAMLKDE
+298 QAMLISRNMLKDE
-311 TSFKLW
+311 ASFKLW

-343 SKVTK
+343 SKLTK
-348 ENTVEAILDE
+348 DNSVEAILE
-358 KVINHVADMI
+358 KNVVNAVADDI
-368 SQKEGP
+368 ANKEDP

-398 QNLIDTSPQ
+398 QNLVDTDPK
-407 SKRPVAS
+407 SKRPVVS

-438 KWEDF
+438 KWDKF
-443 KDKYEKTK
+443 KEKYEETK
-451 AIVDARSDKEEKANI
+451 AMVDARTDKEEKANI

-471 WVLKAFNEE
+471 WVLKAFNNE
-480 YGEGYPDFMRN
+480 YGEGYPDFMRS
-491 EKWKY
+491 EKWQY

-508 LKHDTILYAKQYG
+508 LKHDTILYAKQFG
-521 AEMGGSEPS
+521 AECGGDEPTDLR
-530 IIKHYVEPNVNLY
+530 HYVEPNVNLY

-550 EKTMDVDEKYS
+550 GLTMDADEKYS
-561 LLNNDQKARLKDFDY
+561 LLNNEQKARLKDFDD
-576 MLDFFIEVSIKELK
+576 MLEFLIKVSIEELK
-590 DETTSDDDND
+590 DETTSDEDNE
-600 RLSVIGGEMENIFIA
+600 RLKVIGGEMENIFIA
-615 FNKDDVNNEYEIS
+615 FNKDDSGEEFEIPPV
-628 ASDRDTANIADIQRI
+628 DRDTANVADIQRI
-643 GSNTVGKP
+643 GSNVVDKP
-651 EGSFLEVGSGSF
+651 EGSFLEVGSGRF
-663 SFMKAIYRLDGKYF
+663 STIYVVYRLNGKYYL
-677 VGTGPVMNYYEFYSE
+677 GSGSVMNYYEFYSKN
-692 DRLTNDDFKEMLS
+692 RLDNNEFKEMLPI
-705 NFYMPADE
+705 YDMEGE
-713 KKGKEVYPFFEK
+713 KDKIEPFFKKELFTNK
-725 QLYSEIKSY
+725 VGSLY
-734 Y
+734 

>member
-1 MKKRLLAM
+1 M
-9 VLLLVMTLSAC
+9 
-20 SLPFNKMEG
+20 
-29 DNNKKEEGKETS
+29 
-41 KEEKNEVGEAGL
+41 GEADL

-65 DVEEI
+65 DVEEV

-85 DVKDSSEVYGFDPYD
+85 DVPKESKMINGFVQDEYTQEYNAKMMKNLKDNGFFIDY
-100 DPESIEKTVQEIK
+100 EKYQ
-113 NSGYFKVDYDVMKQP
+113 QP
-128 FGIYENNQ
+128 FSIYETNQ
-136 YLGRNSFVTTDSVVH
+136 YMGSNNFVTTDSIVH

-166 NSLKQKLMALSK
+166 NALKQKLMALSK

-210 DLLEAEYDGEVPS
+210 DLLEADYDGEVPS
-223 EVRDLADKELE
+223 EVRDLADDELD

-274 NMLYSQ
+274 NM
-280 ELVKLENPDGSIN
+280 
-293 LDAVK
+293 
-298 QAMLISRAMLKDE
+298 KDE

-348 ENTVEAILDE
+348 DNSVEAILE
-358 KVINHVADMI
+358 KNVVNAVADDI
-368 SQKEGP
+368 ANKEDP

-398 QNLIDTSPQ
+398 QNLVDTDPK
-407 SKRPVAS
+407 SKRPVVS

-438 KWEDF
+438 KWDKF
-443 KDKYEKTK
+443 KEKYEETK
-451 AIVDARSDKEEKANI
+451 AMVDARTDKEEKANI

-471 WVLKAFNEE
+471 WVLKAFNNE
-480 YGEGYPDFMRN
+480 YGEGYPDFMRS
-491 EKWKY
+491 EKWQY

-508 LKHDTILYAKQYG
+508 LKHDTILYAKQFG
-521 AEMGGSEPS
+521 AECGGDEPTDLR
-530 IIKHYVEPNVNLY
+530 HYVEPNVNLY

-550 EKTMDVDEKYS
+550 GLTMDADEKYS
-561 LLNNDQKARLKDFDY
+561 LLNDEQKARLKDFDD
-576 MLDFFIEVSIKELK
+576 MLEFLIKVSIEELK
-590 DETTSDDDND
+590 DETTSDEDNE
-600 RLSVIGGEMENIFIA
+600 RLKVIGGEMENIFIA
-615 FNKDDVNNEYEIS
+615 FNKDDSGEEFEIPPV
-628 ASDRDTANIADIQRI
+628 DRDTANVADIQRI
-643 GSNTVGKP
+643 GSNVVDKP
-651 EGSFLEVGSGSF
+651 EGSFLEVGSGRF
-663 SFMKAIYRLDGKYF
+663 STIYVVYRLNGKYYL
-677 VGTGPVMNYYEFYSE
+677 GSGSVMNYYEFYSE
-692 DRLTNDDFKEMLS
+692 NRLDNNEFKEMIPI
-705 NFYMPADE
+705 YDMEGE
-713 KKGKEVYPFFEK
+713 KDKIEPFFKKELFTNK
-725 QLYSEIKSY
+725 VGSLY
-734 Y
+734 